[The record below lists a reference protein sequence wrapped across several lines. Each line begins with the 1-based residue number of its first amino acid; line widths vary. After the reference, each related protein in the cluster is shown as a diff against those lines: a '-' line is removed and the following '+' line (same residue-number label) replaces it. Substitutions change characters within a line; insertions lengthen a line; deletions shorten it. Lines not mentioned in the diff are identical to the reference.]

1 MPAPALLQSRDM
13 PWPVMVGI
21 AVLVI
26 AAVVYAQVLAR
37 RRRDALAQFAASLNF
52 AFFPSHDSHFP
63 DERLHSWFRQGRSQV
78 AYNRIEGRRE
88 IAGTDC
94 AVMMGDFRYVTGSG
108 KNRQVHNRSYVLI
121 RPVWNGLPNLQIRT
135 EHIFDKIGDALGFDD
150 IDFESE
156 EFSRKFM
163 VKSADK
169 RFAYA
174 VVHPRMMEFLIA
186 CDDFGIHLERGECLI
201 TGIRSSADPS
211 DFRAA
216 LGWAE
221 RFFGQW
227 PDHLR
232 NELNSS
238 GWRSAS

>member
-1 MPAPALLQSRDM
+1 MPARTLLQSSDTS
-13 PWPVMVGI
+13 WLALLGFAALFI
-21 AVLVI
+21 AVLV
-26 AAVVYAQVLAR
+26 YAQVVAR
-37 RRRDALAQFAASLNF
+37 RRREAMARFAGSLNLTYDP
-52 AFFPSHDSHFP
+52 AHDSDFPSQ
-63 DERLHSWFRQGRSQV
+63 RLHSWFRQGRSQV
-78 AYNRIEGRRE
+78 AYNRIEGRRT
-88 IAGTDC
+88 IGGTEC
-94 AVMMGDFRYVTGSG
+94 ALMMGDFRYVTGSG
-108 KNRQVHNRSYVLI
+108 KQRQVHHRSYVLI
-121 RPVWNGLPNLQIRT
+121 RPVWHGLPDLEIRT
-135 EHIFDKIGDALGFDD
+135 EHLFDKIGDALGFDD

-163 VKSADK
+163 VKSGDK

-186 CDDFGIHLERGECLI
+186 CDDFGVHMERGECLI
-201 TGIRSSADPS
+201 TGVASRADPS

-238 GWRSAS
+238 GWRSAP

>member
-1 MPAPALLQSRDM
+1 MPARTLLQSSDL
-13 PWPVMVGI
+13 PWPVLLIFAAI
-21 AVLVI
+21 AI
-26 AAVVYAQVLAR
+26 AAMVAAQAAAR
-37 RRRDALAQFAASLNF
+37 RRREAMAKFASSLNL
-52 AFFPSHDSHFP
+52 AFHPAHDSDFP
-63 DERLHSWFRQGRSQV
+63 DQRAHSWFRKGHSQV

-94 AVMMGDFRYVTGSG
+94 ALMMGDFRYVTGSG

-121 RPVWNGLPNLQIRT
+121 QPAWHGLPNLEIRA

-163 VKSADK
+163 VKSGDK

-174 VVHPRMMEFLIA
+174 VVHPRMMEFLMA
-186 CDDFGIHLERGECLI
+186 CDDFGVHLEHGECLI
-201 TGIRSSADPS
+201 TGVAASADPS

-232 NELNSS
+232 NELNSG
-238 GWRSAS
+238 GWRSAP

>member
-1 MPAPALLQSRDM
+1 MSAPALLQSRDM
-13 PWPVMVGI
+13 PWPVLVGI

-26 AAVVYAQVLAR
+26 AGIAYAQVLAR
-37 RRRDALAQFAASLNF
+37 RRRDAMAAFASSLNF
-52 AFFPSHDSHFP
+52 SFIPGHDTDFP
-63 DERLHSWFRQGRSQV
+63 DQRAHSWFRQGHSQV

-88 IAGTDC
+88 FAGTPC
-94 AVMMGDFRYVTGSG
+94 TVMMGDFRYVTGSG
-108 KNRQVHNRSYVLI
+108 KHRQVHNRSYLLI
-121 RPVWNGLPNLQIRT
+121 LPEWHGLPNLEIRA

-163 VKSADK
+163 VKSGDK

-174 VVHPRMMEFLIA
+174 VVHPRMMEYLMA
-186 CDDFGIHLERGECLI
+186 CDDFGVHFEQGECLI
-201 TGIRSSADPS
+201 TGVATSADAS
-211 DFRAA
+211 DYRAA
-216 LGWAE
+216 LGWAD

-232 NELNSS
+232 NELASG
-238 GWRSAS
+238 GWRSAP